1 MNFLRITIHCSGPE
15 VVDVTEEGL
24 SEVFAV
30 DVVKEVVTVAEVI
43 AIEVITEMLVGC
55 VLSCVGS
62 VVLSCVAP
70 VGIID

>member
-1 MNFLRITIHCSGPE
+1 MAEI
-15 VVDVTEEGL
+15 VDVDVVEEGL

-30 DVVKEVVTVAEVI
+30 DVVKEVVPLAEVM
-43 AIEVITEMLVGC
+43 AIEVITEMVVGC
-55 VLSCVGS
+55 VVPYCVGS